1 MKLITLTVVVF
12 LLLLPGVAGAGEI
25 MASAEVVNGNT
36 VITCTPT
43 ESGSIDKAYITVY
56 QDGKSS
62 AERQSMEI
70 SVDNKATYLLSG
82 VHSKLEGRC
91 RIFMLK
97 KSGLRVMPSREEA
110 DRGVL
115 TEEFSLEV
123 K

>member
-1 MKLITLTVVVF
+1 MKLITLF
-12 LLLLPGVAGAGEI
+12 LAGFLFSSTGLVAAGEI
-25 MASAEVVNGNT
+25 NITAQVVGGNT
-36 VITCTPT
+36 MITCTPA

-62 AERQSMEI
+62 AERNSMEI

-82 VHSKLEGRC
+82 AHAKVEGRC

-97 KSGLRVMPSREEA
+97 KSGINAMPSREEA
-110 DRGVL
+110 DREVVTG
-115 TEEFSLEV
+115 EFSLEV